1 MDESD
6 RRFFFLLFFF
16 QRRNFNQI
24 IEERK
29 AYFLSIGNKSGAKF
43 ENFFPF
49 FFNEFQS
56 KISSFSDGSIFV
68 IIICKYICICIVKF
82 IGKVYR

>member
-1 MDESD
+1 MKAIED
-6 RRFFFLLFFF
+6 FFFFFF
-16 QRRNFNQI
+16 FFNEETSIKLLKSARRIF
-24 IEERK
+24 
-29 AYFLSIGNKSGAKF
+29 YLSGAKF